1 MLFPNLIFNVAKNYN
16 DAYLL
21 IENNDVGAQVA
32 DLLFYELEY
41 DNMFHGEENSGRYYL
56 TQGRAKQ
63 LGLKTTKRSKR
74 QGCNALKE
82 LVENGRMVVQDF
94 QIIEE
99 LSTFIMKRDQTY
111 AAEEGSHD
119 DLAMCLV
126 LFAWLTAQA
135 YFKELTSF
143 DIRQKL
149 YEEKMRQIEED
160 MPLPFYTDN
169 EEPQNPKYYRSVGL
183 IWETVDENDSL
194 ALKDFYKD
202 WY

>member
-1 MLFPNLIFNVAKNYN
+1 MRPIQDNFC
-16 DAYLL
+16 
-21 IENNDVGAQVA
+21 EM
-32 DLLFYELEY
+32 EY
-41 DNMFHGEENSGRYYL
+41 DNMFHGEEANGRYYL
-56 TQGRAKQ
+56 TQGRSKQ
-63 LGLKTTKRSKR
+63 LGIKTTKRSKR

-82 LVENGRMVVQDF
+82 LVENGRIIIQDF

-99 LSTFIMKRDQTY
+99 LSTFIMKKDQTY

-149 YEEKMRQIEED
+149 YDEKMRQIEED
-160 MPLPFYTDN
+160 MPIPFLTDN
-169 EEPQNPKYYRSVGL
+169 EEPENPKYYRSVGM
-183 IWETVDENDSL
+183 IWETVDENDGM
-194 ALKDFYKD
+194 ALRDFYKN